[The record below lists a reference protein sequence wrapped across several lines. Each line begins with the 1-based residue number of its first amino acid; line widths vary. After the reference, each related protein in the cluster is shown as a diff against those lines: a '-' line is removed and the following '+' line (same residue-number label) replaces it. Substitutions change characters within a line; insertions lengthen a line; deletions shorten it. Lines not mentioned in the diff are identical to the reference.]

1 MLNFIKKV
9 FSPSFLFFSIF
20 LLIYTFYKSEIVWS
34 GNKIDYYKFYYILS
48 ILLIVIAI
56 ISFFLNEKIKSLLIK
71 IILFLIFFVYLI
83 EFYIISYDG
92 FARTLTYYLKEG
104 KSYEARSIIDKYNN
118 LKQKDS
124 QVKLIIR
131 PQSHFK
137 NTEKKLLPLSGISNS
152 QTIHCN
158 ENGYYSIYQSDR
170 YGFNN
175 PDSEW
180 DQKEIEYLTLGDSF
194 VQGSCVNRPNDIT
207 SVLRTL
213 SNKSALNLGYGGNGP
228 LLQYAGLREYL
239 SKKVNKVVW
248 VYFEGN
254 DLINLNNEL
263 ESRILNYYLDN
274 QNFSQDLKN
283 KQKKIDDI
291 NNFAI
296 EKEFKRLKERNF
308 SKKLNIL
315 KLSRVRT
322 TLYNY
327 IPEKYKPKPQPRPKP
342 SKKFYEVLALAKNL
356 AVKNNS
362 KFYFVYLPEYSRY
375 KDNYDNTNYREVK
388 KIVKQLQIP
397 FIDIHT
403 EVFEKEE
410 NPLNLFPF
418 KLKGHYNI
426 EGYKKVGV
434 KINEITNM
442 LN

>member
-20 LLIYTFYKSEIVWS
+20 LLTYTFYKSEIVWS
-34 GNKIDYYKFYYILS
+34 GNKIDYYRFYYILS
-48 ILLIVIAI
+48 ILLIATAI
-56 ISFFLNEKIKSLLIK
+56 ISFFINEKIKSLLIK
-71 IILFLIFFVYLI
+71 IIFFLFFLVYLI
-83 EFYIISYDG
+83 EFCIISYDG
-92 FARTLTYYLKEG
+92 FVRTLTHYLKEG
-104 KSYEARSIIDKYNN
+104 KSYDTRSILDIYNN
-118 LKQKDS
+118 LKQNDS

-131 PQSHFK
+131 PQSHLK

-152 QTIHCN
+152 KTIHCI

-180 DQKEIEYLTLGDSF
+180 DEKEIEYLTLGDSF

-239 SKKVNKVVW
+239 SKNVKNVLWFYYEGDDLFNLEISLKSKILNK
-248 VYFEGN
+248 YIS
-254 DLINLNNEL
+254 DLSYSQNLKKLQPAIDNLNEL
-263 ESRILNYYLDN
+263 NMSIK
-274 QNFSQDLKN
+274 LKN
-283 KQKKIDDI
+283 NIKYESEISKSKII
-291 NNFAI
+291 NFI
-296 EKEFKRLKERNF
+296 KLYSSRSKFF
-308 SKKLNIL
+308 SKSDDKVLNKTEFSKIL
-315 KLSRVRT
+315 T
-322 TLYNY
+322 
-327 IPEKYKPKPQPRPKP
+327 
-342 SKKFYEVLALAKNL
+342 LAKNL
-356 AVKNNS
+356 TLKNNS

-375 KDNYDNTNYREVK
+375 KSDYDNTDYHEVK

-397 FIDIHT
+397 FIDIHA
-403 EVFEKEE
+403 EVFEKEK

-426 EGYKKVGV
+426 EGYKKIGV
-434 KINEITNM
+434 KISEITNT

>member
-20 LLIYTFYKSEIVWS
+20 LLTYTFYKSEIVWS
-34 GNKIDYYKFYYILS
+34 GNKIDYYRFYYILS
-48 ILLIVIAI
+48 ILLIATAI
-56 ISFFLNEKIKSLLIK
+56 ISFFINEKIKSLLIK
-71 IILFLIFFVYLI
+71 IIFFLFFLVYLI
-83 EFYIISYDG
+83 EFCIISYDG
-92 FARTLTYYLKEG
+92 FVRTLTHYLKEG
-104 KSYEARSIIDKYNN
+104 KSYDTRSILDIYNN
-118 LKQKDS
+118 LKQNDS

-131 PQSHFK
+131 PQSHLK

-152 QTIHCN
+152 KTIHCI

-180 DQKEIEYLTLGDSF
+180 DEKEIEYLTLGDSF

-213 SNKSALNLGYGGNGP
+213 SNKSAVNLGYGLNGP

-239 SKKVNKVVW
+239 SKNVKNVLWFYYEGDDLFNLEISLKSKILNK
-248 VYFEGN
+248 YIS
-254 DLINLNNEL
+254 DLSYSQNLKKLQPAIDNLNEL
-263 ESRILNYYLDN
+263 NMSIK
-274 QNFSQDLKN
+274 LKN
-283 KQKKIDDI
+283 NIKYESEISKSKII
-291 NNFAI
+291 NFI
-296 EKEFKRLKERNF
+296 KLYSSRSKFF
-308 SKKLNIL
+308 SKSDDKVLNKTEFSKIL
-315 KLSRVRT
+315 T
-322 TLYNY
+322 
-327 IPEKYKPKPQPRPKP
+327 
-342 SKKFYEVLALAKNL
+342 LAKNL
-356 AVKNNS
+356 TLKNNS

-375 KDNYDNTNYREVK
+375 KSDYDNTDYHEVK

-397 FIDIHT
+397 FIDIHA
-403 EVFEKEE
+403 EVFEKEK

-426 EGYKKVGV
+426 EGYKKIGV
-434 KINEITNM
+434 KISEITNT

>member
-1 MLNFIKKV
+1 MKLKGRIFPTI
-9 FSPSFLFFSIF
+9 FFVLSVF
-20 LLIYTFYKSEIVWS
+20 LLLYTFYKSEVVWKGTRINYYTLYYLLGS
-34 GNKIDYYKFYYILS
+34 ILLVSSIFIFFINYKIREYFFIIFLS
-48 ILLIVIAI
+48 ILSTLYIFEFYLNSIESII
-56 ISFFLNEKIKSLLIK
+56 ISKIYKDRTGEKFDKREKFEIYSDLKKNDESVVLNVAPV
-71 IILFLIFFVYLI
+71 FH
-83 EFYIISYDG
+83 
-92 FARTLTYYLKEG
+92 LT
-104 KSYEARSIIDKYNN
+104 NN
-118 LKQKDS
+118 
-124 QVKLIIR
+124 KLI
-131 PQSHFK
+131 
-137 NTEKKLLPLSGISNS
+137 PLSGVSNS

-418 KLKGHYNI
+418 KLSGHLNVD
-426 EGYKKVGV
+426 GYKKVSE
-434 KINEITNM
+434 KIYKLTSDNK
-442 LN
+442 